1 MAQKIKIGED
11 EYDVDNISDTAKAT
25 LKSLQ
30 FVVSRIEELTNM
42 RAVLQRAKNSYGES
56 LKNEILSQKAGFI
69 LDD

>member
-1 MAQKIKIGED
+1 MAQKVKIGED